1 MRYKPVPCFQQPA
14 LLRRLSWV
22 LCALMVATAA
32 PAAHAQWKWRDKSGQ
47 VNASDRPPPRDVPEK
62 DILARPVPEV
72 RRIATEPAP
81 AASAASGAA
90 PAARAPAGD
99 AQLEAR
105 RRATEQEQA
114 AKAKAEEERNKAQR
128 ADNCRRAR
136 GHLAALEGGQR
147 IARVNDKGQREV
159 LDDVGRADEM
169 RQARTVISTDC
180 Q

>member
-81 AASAASGAA
+81 AAETPATP
-90 PAARAPAGD
+90 PAAHKDETPEKTVSFVFVD
-99 AQLEAR
+99 KPWKSVL
-105 RRATEQEQA
+105 
-114 AKAKAEEERNKAQR
+114 
-128 ADNCRRAR
+128 DWF
-136 GHLAALEGGQR
+136 ALESGLVFYSTSGGMPTPSSVR
-147 IARVNDKGQREV
+147 
-159 LDDVGRADEM
+159 L
-169 RQARTVISTDC
+169 T
-180 Q
+180 